1 MGATINI
8 VGCVLNCLAEEAI
21 AIAIAIATGLWG
33 CSYGFISSAPLL
45 SSRDLASFPSAEKN
59 KKMEKERIFN
69 PLLFC
74 GSPISYSG
82 YSGNPKKL
90 IGKMED
96 AMTFLRE
103 QGMQLH
109 VNCNACHYSTETR

>member
-1 MGATINI
+1 MGATITI
-8 VGCVLNCLAEEAI
+8 IGCVLNCLAEEAI
-21 AIAIAIATGLWG
+21 AITTGLWG
-33 CSYGFISSAPLL
+33 CSYGFSHALRSFLLEISHP
-45 SSRDLASFPSAEKN
+45 
-59 KKMEKERIFN
+59 ERIFN

-74 GSPISYSG
+74 GWITG
-82 YSGNPKKL
+82 YSGNPKK
-90 IGKMED
+90 IISKMED